1 MLFRSIKGLFDE
13 GIIEGYPDGMFSG
26 ERTCT
31 RYEFAAML
39 YRALKKGFNLDSR
52 IMSEFQPELS
62 RIRVDRIYGDI
73 CDRDKVE
80 RVRVNLSKDTDH
92 YGSKCK

>member
-1 MLFRSIKGLFDE
+1 
-13 GIIEGYPDGMFSG
+13 
-26 ERTCT
+26 
-31 RYEFAAML
+31 
-39 YRALKKGFNLDSR
+39 
-52 IMSEFQPELS
+52 MSEFQPELS

-80 RVRVNLSKDTDH
+80 RVRVNLSKDTDR